1 MSSARS
7 EGMIGLS
14 SNEGARLLTAES
26 AENAEAERSRANLRY
41 RLLGLDLD
49 GTLLTESF
57 EIESSTADRLAALM
71 SRGVEIVLCSGRR
84 FSSAV
89 RYAHE
94 LGLTTPIVVNN
105 GTIVKDVATG
115 RTLYAEYFSREN
127 AARLLRLL
135 KEMNLPAVV
144 LADDSLRYDYCVDV
158 TDGGNEYHAEFVSLN
173 REMAKVVDDLIGF
186 RCDTISEINVFH
198 EYETLLSAQRRI
210 RDAMDGKVRSIIIRR
225 HVRYRG
231 CTLETAVPGAS
242 KWSALLW
249 IAQQRGIKPEEIV
262 AIGDEVN
269 DIEMIREAGFGIA
282 VANAMDD
289 VKAAADYV
297 TKQPRSRGVEEVVDL
312 LLR

>member
-1 MSSARS
+1 MS
-7 EGMIGLS
+7 
-14 SNEGARLLTAES
+14 GAGDRGSPLVAP
-26 AENAEAERSRANLRY
+26 RKY
-41 RLLGLDLD
+41 RMLGLDLD

-89 RYAHE
+89 RYANE
-94 LGLTTPIVVNN
+94 LELTTPIVVNN
-105 GTIVKDVATG
+105 GTIVKDVASG

-127 AARLLRLL
+127 ALRLLHLL

-144 LADDSLRYDYCVDV
+144 LADDSLEYDYCVDV

-186 RCDTISEINVFH
+186 HCDTISEINVFH
-198 EYETLLSAQRRI
+198 DYETLLGAQARI
-210 RDAMDGKVRSIIIRR
+210 RKAMDGRVQSIIIRR

-231 CTLETAVPGAS
+231 CTLETAVPGTS

-262 AIGDEVN
+262 AIGDEAN
-269 DIEMIREAGFGIA
+269 DIEMVREAGFGVA
-282 VANAMDD
+282 VANATDE
-289 VKAAADYV
+289 VKASADYV
-297 TKQPRSRGVEEVVDL
+297 TKQPRNAGVDEAIDAL
-312 LLR
+312 FA

>member
-1 MSSARS
+1 MS
-7 EGMIGLS
+7 
-14 SNEGARLLTAES
+14 GAGDRGAPLVGP
-26 AENAEAERSRANLRY
+26 RKFRM
-41 RLLGLDLD
+41 LGLDLD
-49 GTLLTESF
+49 GTLLNESF
-57 EIESSTADRLAALM
+57 EIESTTADRLAALM

-94 LGLTTPIVVNN
+94 LELTTPIVVNN
-105 GTIVKDVATG
+105 GTIVKDVASG

-127 AARLLRLL
+127 ALRLLHLL

-144 LADDSLRYDYCVDV
+144 LADDSLEYDYCVDV

-173 REMAKVVDDLIGF
+173 REMAKVVKDLTRL
-186 RCDTISEINVFH
+186 RCETISEINVFH

-210 RDAMDGKVRSIIIRR
+210 RDAMNGKVRSIIIRR

-249 IAQQRGIKPEEIV
+249 IAQERGIEPEEIV
-262 AIGDEVN
+262 AIGDEAN
-269 DIEMIREAGFGIA
+269 DIEMVREAGFGVA
-282 VANAMDD
+282 VANATDE

-297 TKQPRSRGVEEVVDL
+297 TKQPRNAGVDEAIDAL
-312 LLR
+312 FA

>member
-1 MSSARS
+1 M
-7 EGMIGLS
+7 
-14 SNEGARLLTAES
+14 
-26 AENAEAERSRANLRY
+26 
-41 RLLGLDLD
+41 LGLDLD
-49 GTLLTESF
+49 GTLLNESF

-71 SRGVEIVLCSGRR
+71 SRGAEIVLCSGRR

-94 LGLTTPIVVNN
+94 MGLTAPIVVNN
-105 GTIVKDVATG
+105 GTVVKDVATG
-115 RTLYAEYFSREN
+115 RTLYAEYFSPEN
-127 AARLLRLL
+127 ALCLLRML

-144 LADDSLRYDYCVDV
+144 LTDDSLEYDYCVDV
-158 TDGGNEYHAEFVSLN
+158 TERGNEYHAEFVSLN

-198 EYETLLSAQRRI
+198 EYETLLAAQARI
-210 RDAMDGKVRSIIIRR
+210 RKAMDGRVQSIIIRR

-231 CTLETAVPGAS
+231 CTLETAVPGTS

-262 AIGDEVN
+262 AIGDEAN
-269 DIEMIREAGFGIA
+269 DIEMVREAGFGVA
-282 VANAMDD
+282 VANATDE

-297 TKQPRSRGVEEVVDL
+297 TKQPRNAGVDEAIDVLFAQWFYGRDSHSR
-312 LLR
+312 